1 MFRGKPTMG
10 SPSSSVTGAETQGEG
25 MGPDYW
31 VKNLLS
37 PVRFS
42 DAVAALLKHVDSK
55 NRRKGLANVQSIVKI
70 GPMPRYRAP

>member
-1 MFRGKPTMG
+1 
-10 SPSSSVTGAETQGEG
+10 